1 MRYQCGARIWANG
14 WSLQWIKFPWYCASD
29 LAGALAYFFLNQRA
43 VGARL
48 RDLHVCAVLVHPE
61 PAAFNGQLDP
71 GAVLRRRAA
80 LLVQERL
87 VDLLDV
93 NAAVL
98 DGLNRL
104 GDLKD
109 FEGGDRRKAGRR

>member
-1 MRYQCGARIWANG
+1 M
-14 WSLQWIKFPWYCASD
+14 ASD
-29 LAGALAYFFLNQRA
+29 HRWKRSLISFSTSEQF
-43 VGARL
+43 GARL

-61 PAAFNGQLDP
+61 PAAFNGQPDP

-80 LLVQERL
+80 LLEQQRL